1 MRARKG
7 RHPHLPRALPARP
20 RRRIKEVLSMVY
32 ASKANVDDDL
42 VRSIVLPA
50 EDPAAAET
58 FFL

>member
-1 MRARKG
+1 
-7 RHPHLPRALPARP
+7 
-20 RRRIKEVLSMVY
+20 MVY